1 MKNNRLF
8 AFFFRVAAALFSIFM
23 VLTTT
28 GIFKGHLS
36 FTSFLFYTTLSN
48 AIVAVMFF
56 VLATKTLLE
65 IKKSGKTGSC
75 SFYPRISACATV
87 TITVTLIV
95 FWSILVWF
103 LEPKIAM
110 KFESFGQHLIVPF
123 LMIFDYFFFTE
134 RGKLKKYDPLFF
146 LVIPFA
152 YMVLVTIVAFGGFV
166 YPIMEPGRTSG
177 RRFPYFFLDF
187 FELGF
192 VAAIYVVGIMA
203 FFLALNYLLYW
214 FDKKKTA
221 NNSYNFK

>member
-8 AFFFRVAAALFSIFM
+8 AFCFRVAAALFSIFM

-28 GIFKGHLS
+28 GIFNGHSS
-36 FTSFLFYTTLSN
+36 FMGFLFYTTLSN
-48 AIVAVMFF
+48 AIVAVMFC
-56 VLATKTLLE
+56 VLAAKTLLE

-75 SFYPRISACATV
+75 SFYPRPSACVTV
-87 TITVTLIV
+87 AITVTLVV

-103 LEPKIAM
+103 LEPKIIVR
-110 KFESFGQHLIVPF
+110 FESFGQHLIVPF

-134 RGKLKKYDPLFF
+134 RGKLKKYDPLLF

-152 YMVLVTIVAFGGFV
+152 YMVLVTIVAFRGFV

-177 RRFPYFFLDF
+177 RHFPYFFLDF

-192 VAAIYVVGIMA
+192 VTAVYVVGIMV

-214 FDKKKTA
+214 FDKKK
-221 NNSYNFK
+221 S

>member
-8 AFFFRVAAALFSIFM
+8 ALCFRAAAALFSICM

-28 GIFKGHLS
+28 GILNGRL
-36 FTSFLFYTTLSN
+36 TLTGFLFYTTLSN
-48 AIVAVMFF
+48 AIVALMFCA
-56 VLATKTLLE
+56 LAARTLLE

-103 LEPKIAM
+103 LEPGIIM
-110 KFESFGQHLIVPF
+110 KFESFGLHLIIPF

-134 RGKLKKYDPLFF
+134 RGKLKKYDPLLF
-146 LVIPFA
+146 LIIPFL
-152 YMVLVTIVAFGGFV
+152 YMVLVTIVAFSGYV
-166 YPIMEPGRTSG
+166 YPVMEPGRTTG
-177 RRFPYFFLDF
+177 RHFPYFFLDF

-192 VAAIYVVGIMA
+192 VAAAYVVGIMV
-203 FFLALNYLLYW
+203 FFLALNYVLYR
-214 FDKKKTA
+214 FDRKKR
-221 NNSYNFK
+221 

>member
-8 AFFFRVAAALFSIFM
+8 AFCFRVVAALFSIFM

-28 GIFKGHLS
+28 GIFSGHLS
-36 FTSFLFYTTLSN
+36 FVGFLFYTTLSN
-48 AIVAVMFF
+48 AIVAVMFC
-56 VLATKTLLE
+56 VLSAKTLLE
-65 IKKSGKTGSC
+65 IKKRGKTGSC
-75 SFYPRISACATV
+75 SFYPRTSACVTV

-103 LEPKIAM
+103 LEPKIIM

-134 RGKLKKYDPLFF
+134 RGKLKKYDPLLF

-152 YMVLVTIVAFGGFV
+152 YMVLVTIVAFRGFV

-192 VAAIYVVGIMA
+192 VAAVYVVGIMV

-214 FDKKKTA
+214 FDRKK
-221 NNSYNFK
+221 S